1 MESTGD
7 DDKQFVQNLIKDIS
21 VGIVKTNQTMRV
33 GEIKTNKNRPL
44 KVVLSTSEEKNKVLY
59 SMKNL
64 KGNEF
69 YKGIS
74 VTDDYTINE
83 REMIREFVKKANAEN
98 EKESKDS
105 NYIWRVRGCPK
116 NGLTIKRLTKFP
128 PKAKQ
133 TEPVA

>member
-1 MESTGD
+1 
-7 DDKQFVQNLIKDIS
+7 
-21 VGIVKTNQTMRV
+21 MRV

-74 VTDDYTINE
+74 VTDDYTIN
-83 REMIREFVKKANAEN
+83 
-98 EKESKDS
+98 
-105 NYIWRVRGCPK
+105 
-116 NGLTIKRLTKFP
+116 
-128 PKAKQ
+128 
-133 TEPVA
+133 